1 MTVSDSLT
9 ALMTAIRKST
19 HTDSKMSIKDATSLI
34 ASYLSFKC
42 ENITHQM
49 RINDLT
55 DPGVYYSIGKWLSGK
70 PANIKNE
77 DTITLLVFQD
87 QFANKIQIFV
97 GSNNVFWVRRWE
109 NNSYTAWQEVG
120 GVVNLVLSAAFERRC
135 AA

>member
-9 ALMTAIRKST
+9 TLMTAIRKST

-42 ENITHQM
+42 ENITYQV

-55 DPGVYYSIGKWLSGK
+55 DPGVYYSTGKRLSDK

-97 GSNNVFWVRRWE
+97 GSNNIFWVRRWE

-120 GVVNLVLSAAFERRC
+120 GVVNLILTATFERRR